1 MFEMVLEA
9 SASFFLNLYLY
20 RRHTCSS
27 SVTLVLHSQTV
38 TVSHACTEHLHH
50 SSFRAGFI
58 KFSDLRFKSSRLDPT
73 SADCRLSAVV
83 LSFWSVKTFQFILVD
98 SFIDPW
104 NIKLPIT
111 CLKLICFVQTTV
123 HNPKRF
129 NFVFPKS
136 SNKQSFD
143 QFFSSDKWL
152 ELIVVDRG
160 VTVTSLVQV
169 QLGTMFYEISQLCL
183 HLSALHCL
191 TKRNTIN

>member
-83 LSFWSVKTFQFILVD
+83 FSFWSVKTFQFILVD

-104 NIKLPIT
+104 NVKLPIT
-111 CLKLICFVQTTV
+111 CLKLMFCSNNSPQSKEIQFCISKKFKQAKLW
-123 HNPKRF
+123 P
-129 NFVFPKS
+129 VF
-136 SNKQSFD
+136 
-143 QFFSSDKWL
+143 QF
-152 ELIVVDRG
+152 R
-160 VTVTSLVQV
+160 
-169 QLGTMFYEISQLCL
+169 
-183 HLSALHCL
+183 
-191 TKRNTIN
+191 